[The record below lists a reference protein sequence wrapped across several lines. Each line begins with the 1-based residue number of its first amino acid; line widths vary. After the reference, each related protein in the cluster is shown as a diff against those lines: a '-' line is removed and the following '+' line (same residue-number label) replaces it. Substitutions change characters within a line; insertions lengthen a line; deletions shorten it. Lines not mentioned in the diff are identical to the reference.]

1 MYPWVSILSMSH
13 FLETDIRQQQ
23 KYAKRLQKYVDNT
36 VNGLRHEVKFE
47 ICVKNII
54 VIIKLPWHF
63 FFLPRQ
69 ILQNVDMP
77 RHLPIAEA
85 NFERWLA

>member
-1 MYPWVSILSMSH
+1 MSH

-63 FFLPRQ
+63 FFAEADTTKRRYASAFADCRGEFRTLVSLDQQLPRRS
-69 ILQNVDMP
+69 L
-77 RHLPIAEA
+77 
-85 NFERWLA
+85 